1 MWLNPEA
8 TLAEIEPLVA
18 NRLLCFR
25 RRFWFSDIDLQQ
37 ATGQRST
44 LSIRVNLTPPGAQAH
59 FETPDKKFNF

>member
-25 RRFWFSDIDLQQ
+25 RRFWFSDIDLEQ
-37 ATGQRST
+37 ADR
-44 LSIRVNLTPPGAQAH
+44 GAFHIFFWPSQ
-59 FETPDKKFNF
+59 NQ